1 MLKPQGAK
9 KQRRC
14 PSALARGLCLF
25 RCLRC
30 SALFSLHLLAA
41 GLRLHCCT
49 RACRL
54 PQAGPPCFSARAPRC
69 GDLSCCGAQALGTG
83 ASAVAVR
90 RLSCS
95 EACGILPDQGLNT
108 GRQIL
113 ICYTTGEV
121 LLISFFIK

>member
-14 PSALARGLCLF
+14 PSALARGLCLCHCS
-25 RCLRC
+25 RR
-30 SALFSLHLLAA
+30 SALFSLRLLSAR
-41 GLRLHCCT
+41 LRLHCCT

-54 PQAGPPCFSARAPRC
+54 PQAGPPCFSARTPHC

-83 ASAVAVR
+83 ASAVVVR

-95 EACGILPDQGLNT
+95 EACGILPDQALNT

-113 ICYTTGEV
+113 IRYTTGEV
-121 LLISFFIK
+121 LLILFFIK